1 MEARYNFNQSPQF
14 LNRVVWVKFEVLPE
28 EVGPCVMA
36 LEPVAGV
43 LREREFPVKV
53 LKQLTDQ
60 LDRRGEGARRQARR
74 EVPSMMALCVLDTSV
89 LKKSLHPLIPRDRGN
104 VVHRDGQSGGVPNV
118 RCRGP

>member
-1 MEARYNFNQSPQF
+1 M
-14 LNRVVWVKFEVLPE
+14 NRVVWVKFEVLPK
-28 EVGPCVMA
+28 EVGPSVVA
-36 LEPVAGV
+36 LEPVASV

-74 EVPSMMALCVLDTSV
+74 EVPSMMALCVLDTPI
-89 LKKSLHPLIPRDRGN
+89 LEKSLHPFVPGDRGN
-104 VVHRDGQSGGVPNV
+104 VAHRDGQCGGVPKV